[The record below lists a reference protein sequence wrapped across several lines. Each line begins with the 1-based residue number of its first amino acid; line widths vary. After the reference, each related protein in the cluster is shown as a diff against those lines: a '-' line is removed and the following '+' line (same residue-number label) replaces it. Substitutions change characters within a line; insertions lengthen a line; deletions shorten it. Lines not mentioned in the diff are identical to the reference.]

1 MFGARYKLL
10 LHVKSTHCK
19 ETVHAADRGGR
30 SMLKVGGEG
39 GGGL

>member
-19 ETVHAADRGGR
+19 ETVQLTEEEEACR
-30 SMLKVGGEG
+30 KIFC
-39 GGGL
+39 